1 MIWIV
6 VELFVRLAIGGLL
19 VLAGIAKF
27 STTAAWRVDWL
38 DSYKLLPRPFLLP
51 MAWLMPLTE
60 VVVGVML
67 ALGAFGRAG
76 AIAAIATL
84 GMVTAA
90 VVIALIRGQEVSC
103 GCLGKVGTLISWP
116 VVVRNMVL
124 VAALVVVALR
134 GVSGPSITEFGP
146 AVQVVVIAAIT
157 AALSLIAHR
166 RRPPESAADPL
177 AAPQTEPAGL
187 PFPHPP
193 ASQEAHS

>member
-27 STTAAWRVDWL
+27 STTAAWRVEWL
-38 DSYKLLPRPFLLP
+38 DSYKLLPRLFLLP

-76 AIAAIATL
+76 AIATL